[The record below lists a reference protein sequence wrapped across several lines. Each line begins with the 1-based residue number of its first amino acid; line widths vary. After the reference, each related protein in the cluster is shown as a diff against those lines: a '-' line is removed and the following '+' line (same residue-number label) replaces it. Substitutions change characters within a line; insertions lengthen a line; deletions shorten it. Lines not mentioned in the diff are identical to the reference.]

1 MLSLRACSATENDGI
16 DTIIV
21 WNFQLLKRQV
31 CRSFN
36 WTPTLMN
43 QDNDN
48 NQIHRLRHSAFTYS
62 FFCLYVVLLHLSM
75 PPKSKAPGSPTK
87 KSIAKWNN
95 AETKAL
101 ILFLK
106 SESDNMGTS
115 SFKEASFTAAANHI
129 KELHTD
135 GPTKTALHCK
145 NKWTSVGFLL
155 SVITD
160 RSNFFSSSWSRS
172 SIP

>member
-1 MLSLRACSATENDGI
+1 
-16 DTIIV
+16 
-21 WNFQLLKRQV
+21 
-31 CRSFN
+31 
-36 WTPTLMN
+36 
-43 QDNDN
+43 
-48 NQIHRLRHSAFTYS
+48 
-62 FFCLYVVLLHLSM
+62 M
-75 PPKSKAPGSPTK
+75 PPKSNLKAPGSPTK

-135 GPTKTALHCK
+135 GPTKTALHCR

-160 RSNFFSSSWSRS
+160 CSNFFFIQLKSKFNTVERLASSSGAGASFDPRTGS
-172 SIP
+172 NATTTSEQRVIDDFAARNSVIILSDIFIFF